1 MKKLSAKQYAQLLFS
16 KNKRFLNEARISKKA
31 SPRTIVNTAT
41 LAILR
46 LMPLINK
53 LMQEGGKSNF
63 FKQVLNE
70 YQRLCK
76 KWSLG
81 EDIALVKTAVP
92 LTIQEEEKLSDQLA
106 DIFGHYLKLEI
117 EIDPDIIGGIVV
129 KVGDK
134 VIDRSIL
141 GKLKGLDNHI
151 EKDKLSKK

>member
-1 MKKLSAKQYAQLLFS
+1 MMKKLNAKQYAQLLFS
-16 KNKRFLNEARISKKA
+16 KNKRFLDGVRLSKKS
-31 SPRTIVNTAT
+31 SPRTITNTAT

-46 LMPLINK
+46 LIPLINK
-53 LMQEGGKSNF
+53 IAKEEKNSNF
-63 FKQVLNE
+63 FKEVINE

-92 LTIQEEEKLSDQLA
+92 LTIEEEEKLSDQLA
-106 DIFGHYLKLEI
+106 NIFGHYLKLEI
-117 EIDPDIIGGIVV
+117 EVNPDIIGGIVV

-141 GKLKGLDNHI
+141 GKIKSLDKHI
-151 EKDKLSKK
+151 KKEE